1 MIALFNVEDLFN
13 SEGKLKSIKL
23 RIEILDFV
31 LFYEFLIIVYGSI
44 WICFIIL

>member
-1 MIALFNVEDLFN
+1 MIALPNVEDLSN

-23 RIEILDFV
+23 RIEIPDPVSLH
-31 LFYEFLIIVYGSI
+31 ESLIIVYGSI